1 MAAGGLPPHG
11 GGREGHCIPRQDN
24 SSALAPC
31 AAVLIG
37 AHLVS
42 VGSEEKTTAV
52 EPRYVF
58 NSVSA
63 KLHTIR
69 FSGRGAVLPPAVLLC
84 RACHLCPVTLGGQR
98 RLAHG
103 VSDG

>member
-1 MAAGGLPPHG
+1 MAAGGLSPHG

-24 SSALAPC
+24 SSALVPR

-52 EPRYVF
+52 EPRYMF
-58 NSVSA
+58 NSMSA
-63 KLHTIR
+63 KLHTIH
-69 FSGRGAVLPPAVLLC
+69 FSGRGAVLPPRRPAVQGLPPASHHSG
-84 RACHLCPVTLGGQR
+84 RAEGAGPRGQ
-98 RLAHG
+98 
-103 VSDG
+103 